1 MESDLIDFIRSAR
14 GPFPLSVAASELERL
29 GKAGAGW
36 PTATATHWQREL
48 EALVSK
54 GLLTMA
60 DGMMSVPKS
69 TTVKQPTLF
78 D

>member
-1 MESDLIDFIRSAR
+1 MESDLIAFIRSAR
-14 GPFPLSVAASELERL
+14 GPYPLSVAASELERL

-54 GLLTMA
+54 GLLTLE
-60 DGMMSVPKS
+60 DGMLSVAK
-69 TTVKQPTLF
+69 VEELKQGELF
-78 D
+78 

>member
-14 GPFPLSVAASELERL
+14 GPFPLSVAASELETL

-54 GLLTMA
+54 GLLTLA
-60 DGMMSVPKS
+60 DGMLSVAKS

>member
-1 MESDLIDFIRSAR
+1 MESDLINFIRSAR
-14 GPFPLSVAASELERL
+14 GPYPLSVAASELESL

-36 PTATATHWQREL
+36 PNATATHWQREL

-54 GLLTMA
+54 GLLTLA
-60 DGMMSVPKS
+60 DGMLSVPKVES
-69 TTVKQPTLF
+69 VKQGTLF